1 MALRVALRSTRAA
14 MQASAAAPRSMAV
27 RGFAAEVSKE
37 DAAAA
42 LAAEDELMEKLT
54 KQELEDAARTSTCL
68 AVGSARWRRTTP
80 PRRMALCRR
89 FIEY

>member
-14 MQASAAAPRSMAV
+14 VQACATGPRSMAV

-42 LAAEDELMEKLT
+42 AAALAAEDELMEKLT
-54 KQELEDAARTSTCL
+54 KQRFEDAARTST
-68 AVGSARWRRTTP
+68 
-80 PRRMALCRR
+80 
-89 FIEY
+89 